1 MRGLEF
7 SRRPHNSKTDHFN
20 NNNNNNNNN
29 NSKAFVSAFKI
40 LNASFYVVKRTKR
53 LQNVKIK

>member
-1 MRGLEF
+1 MFGGMETKLKKADNKAKNEQM
-7 SRRPHNSKTDHFN
+7 KTI

-40 LNASFYVVKRTKR
+40 LNALTARS
-53 LQNVKIK
+53 

>member
-1 MRGLEF
+1 MRGLEC
-7 SRRPHNSKTDHFN
+7 SRRPHNSKTDHF
-20 NNNNNNNNN
+20 NNNNNN